1 MKSHYLETHSKR
13 APEVAAY
20 FEEVRQNHEKRI
32 DSKIRGHYGGIDRFG
47 GSNFDKLNPSSKT
60 YPAKEKSDEIMTT
73 MLCDQCPFIT
83 STIKE
88 LESHVIKVHKHKY
101 K

>member
-1 MKSHYLETHSKR
+1 MKSHYLETHSET

-20 FEEVRQNHEKRI
+20 FKEVRQNHEKRI
-32 DSKIRGHYGGIDRFG
+32 ESKIKGHYDGIDRFG
-47 GSNFDKLNPSSKT
+47 GSNFEKLNPSSKT